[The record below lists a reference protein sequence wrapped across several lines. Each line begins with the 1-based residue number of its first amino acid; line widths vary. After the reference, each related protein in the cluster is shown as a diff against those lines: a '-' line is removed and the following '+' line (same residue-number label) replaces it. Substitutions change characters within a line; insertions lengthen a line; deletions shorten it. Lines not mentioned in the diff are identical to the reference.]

1 MNTHDI
7 DALWNYN
14 DPVASETRF
23 RELLPDAETGDD
35 KGYLVEVLTQI
46 ARAQGLQ
53 AHFDDAHSTLN
64 RAESLLT
71 PELTTAKV
79 RYLLERGRV
88 FNSSGD
94 KTQALPLFMDA
105 WETAKSANEDFYAV
119 DAAHM
124 LAIITDG
131 TDAMNWHM
139 KAIAYAEVSSQ
150 SRARNWLG
158 SLYNNIGWTYFDMGD
173 YPAALDIFRKA
184 LVFREEKSN
193 VETIRITRWCIGK
206 VLRVMGRI
214 DEALTIQQAL
224 FTEYDA
230 DGEESGYT
238 DEELGECLLVLGRP
252 DEATRHFA
260 RAHATLSKDIWLVKN
275 EAERLARLKQLGG
288 S

>member
-23 RELLPDAETGDD
+23 RELLPDAENGDD

-64 RAESLLT
+64 QAESLLT
-71 PELTTAKV
+71 PELARATV
-79 RYLLERGRV
+79 RYLLELGRV
-88 FNSSGD
+88 LNSSGD
-94 KTQALPLFMDA
+94 KAQALPFFMEA
-105 WETAKSANEDFYAV
+105 WETAQYANEDFYAV

-124 LAIITDG
+124 IAIVKEG
-131 TDAMNWHM
+131 KDALNWHM
-139 KAIAYAEVSSQ
+139 KAIAYAEASSQ
-150 SRARNWLG
+150 PRARNWLG

-173 YPAALDIFRKA
+173 YSAALDIFRKA

-193 VETIRITRWCIGK
+193 VETIRITRWCIAK
-206 VLRVMGRI
+206 VLRVMGRV
-214 DEALTIQQAL
+214 DEALTTQQAL
-224 FTEYDA
+224 FAEYEA

-238 DEELGECLLVLGRP
+238 DEELGECLLALGRA
-252 DEATRHFA
+252 DEAPPHFA
-260 RAHATLSKDIWLVKN
+260 RAYATLSKDIWLVKN

-288 S
+288 L